1 MVHRMV
7 AARVCGPHH
16 DGRRHA
22 NKNED
27 LWESVH
33 CVVGSDL
40 GLVLVHAWFYEGDRQ
55 TEWGHKRRYHGLAK
69 KNSPGRRRVVP

>member
-7 AARVCGPHH
+7 AARVCGPHR
-16 DGRRHA
+16 DRGRHA

-33 CVVGSDL
+33 CVVHGSTKAIGKL
-40 GLVLVHAWFYEGDRQ
+40 SGVTSGDIMDWR
-55 TEWGHKRRYHGLAK
+55 K
-69 KNSPGRRRVVP
+69 KFTRKAESGAIDKFCR